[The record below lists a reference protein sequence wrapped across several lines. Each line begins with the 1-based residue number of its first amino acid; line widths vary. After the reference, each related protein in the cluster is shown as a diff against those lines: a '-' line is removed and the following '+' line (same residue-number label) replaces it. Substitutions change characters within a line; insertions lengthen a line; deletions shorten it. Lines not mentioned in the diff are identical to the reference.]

1 MCNNAKRF
9 LIGLLL
15 LVVSFPQAYGQDA
28 PSVPGLADCAP
39 DDIPCQ
45 ILKMPQKPG
54 GGGGGGVVDTRRPER
69 LDATKD
75 LGVDRLPS
83 EQMRLPDLKQ
93 LHLQQF

>member
-1 MCNNAKRF
+1 MCSNAKRL

-15 LVVSFPQAYGQDA
+15 LAVSLPQAYGQNEG
-28 PSVPGLADCAP
+28 PVPGLDCAP
-39 DDIPCQ
+39 DDLPCQ

-54 GGGGGGVVDTRRPER
+54 GGGGGGVVDTERPDR